1 MKTMFELGSTLVQ
14 GLVAPKLLSIVI
26 LLFSLNTALMRM
38 YISIVVLCA
47 FNGLITFP
55 LILSKIGAKRDMAT
69 IRARDN
75 ERELLKSRAK
85 QEKVYFE
92 RLQSMFYEEE
102 DGSLLESEQQ

>member
-1 MKTMFELGSTLVQ
+1 
-14 GLVAPKLLSIVI
+14 
-26 LLFSLNTALMRM
+26 MRM
-38 YISIVVLCA
+38 YITIVVLCA

-85 QEKVYFE
+85 
-92 RLQSMFYEEE
+92 
-102 DGSLLESEQQ
+102 